1 MLEAAEWNIIGDAK
15 RRVFTLCEIN
25 ATERV
30 EIKEKSAEPG
40 LAEASRKIDTSGGG
54 TITRVTQAVSG
65 GRHDGFKY
73 FRPEARAPACPAWNY
88 RSCSLRAEIEPD
100 VDVDVRL
107 DSYPGKINFSPFI
120 LIFIY
125 RFATDFWIFLST
137 HSKTSSHYSSYLLAI
152 YFSKYIYT
160 FLNFLLD
167 SLKNSIRLF

>member
-1 MLEAAEWNIIGDAK
+1 MLEASEWNIIGDAK

-107 DSYPGKINFSPFI
+107 DSYPGKIRFNPFV

-125 RFATDFWIFLST
+125 RFAKYRCPNFPFDFFENFI
-137 HSKTSSHYSSYLLAI
+137 LL
-152 YFSKYIYT
+152 F
-160 FLNFLLD
+160 
-167 SLKNSIRLF
+167 

>member
-73 FRPEARAPACPAWNY
+73 FRPEARAPACLEL
-88 RSCSLRAEIEPD
+88 SEL
-100 VDVDVRL
+100 
-107 DSYPGKINFSPFI
+107 
-120 LIFIY
+120 
-125 RFATDFWIFLST
+125 LST
-137 HSKTSSHYSSYLLAI
+137 RGDRARCRCRRTTRLVSR
-152 YFSKYIYT
+152 
-160 FLNFLLD
+160 
-167 SLKNSIRLF
+167 KN